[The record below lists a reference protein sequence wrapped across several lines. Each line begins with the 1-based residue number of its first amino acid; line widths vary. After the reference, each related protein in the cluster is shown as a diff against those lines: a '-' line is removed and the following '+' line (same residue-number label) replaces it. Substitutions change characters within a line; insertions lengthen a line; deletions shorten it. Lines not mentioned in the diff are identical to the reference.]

1 MSDFQALPPP
11 PGGDQNKAAGLLV
24 STIFTT
30 ILALITVV
38 MRVYSRVVVIRNV
51 GWDDYTIVIATA
63 SKAVRS
69 KQTSPADRAQVM
81 VVVTLGLTVH
91 SIHHGLGRHMYY
103 LSLDDLTLIGL
114 EYHVIEIFYTIDT
127 ALIKISACL
136 CLLRI
141 MARGTSK
148 FLHWFLYIM
157 MVLVAVLCVATACV
171 ILFQCFPVQS
181 GWDPRVKGKCLS
193 FPSILGVGYA
203 QNGECYDGTKPGI
216 TITLW

>member
-1 MSDFQALPPP
+1 MSGFQALPPP
-11 PGGDQNKAAGLLV
+11 PGGDESKGVNLLV
-24 STIFTT
+24 STTFTT

-38 MRVYSRVVVIRNV
+38 MRVYTRVVVIGNV
-51 GWDDYTIVIATA
+51 GWDDYTIVIAMA
-63 SKAVRS
+63 SKPFRF
-69 KQTSPADRAQVM
+69 KQTSPADRAQVTL
-81 VVVTLGLTVH
+81 VVTLGLTVH
-91 SIHHGLGRHMYY
+91 AIHHGLGRHMYY

-114 EYHVIEIFYTIDT
+114 EYHVIEIFYNIGT

-136 CLLRI
+136 FLLRI

-157 MVLVAVLCVATACV
+157 MVFIAVLCMATAFV

-203 QNGECYDGTKPGI
+203 QNGECHDGTKPG
-216 TITLW
+216 